1 MNNRKQILEI
11 VVLCCTFLL
20 VLLWGYT
27 ATSKLMAF
35 TEFKRQLIAQ
45 HFNPDFTSAMLW
57 LVPLIEIIA
66 AITLLFEKSRLI
78 GLQLSFILMV
88 LFTGYVGLTLMGYFD
103 QRPCSCG
110 GVLQQ
115 LGWTAHF
122 WFNLFFLGI
131 SILGIVGT
139 TKLSARNELNLIIH

>member
-1 MNNRKQILEI
+1 MNNRKQRLET

-20 VLLWGYT
+20 VVLWCYT
-27 ATSKLMAF
+27 ATSKLMTF

-45 HFNPDFTSAMLW
+45 HFSPDFTSALLW
-57 LVPLIEIIA
+57 LVPLTELIA
-66 AITLLFEKSRLI
+66 AFTLLFTKTRLF
-78 GLQLSFILMV
+78 GLLLSLILMV

-122 WFNLFFLGI
+122 WFNLFFLGS
-131 SILGIVGT
+131 SILGIVAT
-139 TKLSARNELNLIIH
+139 TKLSARNELN